1 MQSGRE
7 VVSGFMPRQVPKP
20 VKFEREL
27 VFAERNFPLAVFI
40 LDDHPDYPLHVH
52 DFSEIVV
59 ISHGQGVNV
68 VGKEEFPIKAGD
80 VFVHHGGRPHGYRD
94 TEGLGLI
101 NVIYEQSLLQRV
113 RFDVA
118 GLPGYQSLFVVE
130 PAMRR
135 EGRFERHL
143 TLGIREL
150 ARAREVAEAME
161 KELYGD
167 APRVRPLRFEE
178 RHRGVP
184 DKGPRKDA
192 TGHRFMAVAHFMA
205 LVGLL
210 ARAYNTEPTVDSERI
225 MKIGRAIAYME
236 SNFEQDLKLPE
247 LAKMV
252 GMSDRN
258 FYRFFSR
265 VKKESPL
272 SYLQRLRIHRGAK
285 ILQTQDVSV
294 TEAAFACGFND
305 SSYFARQFRRVLGV
319 SPRQFQDGQ
328 RVRGKHG

>member
-1 MQSGRE
+1 
-7 VVSGFMPRQVPKP
+7 MPRRLSKP
-20 VKFEREL
+20 AKFENEL
-27 VFAERNFPLAVFI
+27 VFVDRSFPLAVFI

-52 DFSEIVV
+52 DFSEIVI
-59 ISHGQGVNV
+59 ISHGCGVNV
-68 VGKEEFPIKAGD
+68 VGNEEFPLAAGD

-94 TEGLGLI
+94 TENLGLI
-101 NVIYEQSLLQRV
+101 NVIFEQSLLRKV
-113 RFDVA
+113 RFDVD

-135 EGRFERHL
+135 EGQFERHL

-150 ARAREVAEAME
+150 TRARELAEAME

-167 APRVRPLRFEE
+167 APRVRPMRFEE
-178 RHRGVP
+178 RHRGVH
-184 DKGPRKDA
+184 GQSLRRDA

-210 ARAYNTEPTVDSERI
+210 ARAYNTKPTADSERI

-236 SNFEQDLKLPE
+236 SHFEEDLKLPE

-272 SYLQRLRIHRGAK
+272 FYLQRLRIHKGARL
-285 ILQTQDVSV
+285 LQGKDVNV

-319 SPRQFQDGQ
+319 SPRQFQDGHHM
-328 RVRGKHG
+328 RGKAGEA